1 MKNKLNISPERADL
15 FPSLFRNGKIN
26 CIIVMDEHG
35 RMLYVNDAFKTAF
48 GFSDADVI
56 GKHLRM
62 LFTEEDQKA
71 LRPELELTM
80 VKKQGFS
87 TDQNYAM
94 HKNGQPIWVS
104 GESVWIEN
112 KEEGNCIVKLIQNIH
127 GQKLQEKFLKETNE
141 FSQTIFKSI
150 EDALLVINMD
160 QVILK
165 ANVSFYRMFDL
176 EPSTLEGTSLP
187 ALEDRL
193 KTSLQIEDKLHK
205 LEQTGQLQ
213 DELEWNFP
221 GGEKRTLR
229 LRGTFL
235 EQHPEHE
242 KRLLLLFHDITQE
255 KQADQQREDLINF
268 VSHELRN
275 PMANLALVLE
285 LLPEAVRN
293 NHIEETEDYLE
304 KAKVNLRRLK
314 QVIGELH
321 DVTRAGTGHLT
332 MQKASFNL
340 QGVIR
345 EAIDTVRLLYPTHQV
360 IPPHEADITIHA
372 DRFRL
377 VQVLNNYL
385 TNAIKYSAG
394 ADKVI
399 MDVNRNNGNLVVS
412 VTDFGAGIPD
422 DQLPHV
428 FNKYF
433 RGRSNTKIDG
443 LGLGLYVCKEIIS
456 AHGGNVWAVSQP
468 GKGSTFYFS
477 LPI

>member
-1 MKNKLNISPERADL
+1 
-15 FPSLFRNGKIN
+15 
-26 CIIVMDEHG
+26 
-35 RMLYVNDAFKTAF
+35 MLHVNEAFKTAF
-48 GFSDADVI
+48 GFSDEDVI
-56 GKHLRM
+56 GKHVRM
-62 LFTEEDQKA
+62 LFTEHDQKA
-71 LRPELELTM
+71 LRPELELLM
-80 VKKQGFS
+80 VKKQGFA
-87 TDQNYAM
+87 TDQNYSM

-104 GESVWIEN
+104 GESVWVEN

-127 GQKLQEKFLKETNE
+127 AQKLQEKFLKENNE
-141 FSQTIFKSI
+141 FSHTIFKNI

-160 QVILK
+160 LIILR
-165 ANVSFYRMFDL
+165 ANASFYRMFNL
-176 EPSTLEGTSLP
+176 EPSTLEGTSLS

-193 KTSLQIEDKLHK
+193 KNTLK
-205 LEQTGQLQ
+205 LEEKLNKLDPDGQLQ
-213 DELEWNFP
+213 DELEWTVP
-221 GGEKRTLR
+221 GGNTRTLR
-229 LRGTFL
+229 LRGRYL
-235 EQHPEHE
+235 AEHPEQE
-242 KRLLLLFHDITQE
+242 KKLLLLFHDITQE
-255 KQADQQREDLINF
+255 KQAEQQREDLINF

-285 LLPEAVRN
+285 LLPEAVRS

-321 DVTRAGTGHLT
+321 DVTSAGTGHLA
-332 MQKASFNL
+332 MQKATFNL

-345 EAIDTVRLLYPTHQV
+345 EAIDTVRLLYPSHQI
-360 IPPHEADITIHA
+360 IPPNNSDFSVHA

-399 MDVNRNNGNLVVS
+399 IDVSRANGNLVIS
-412 VTDFGAGIPD
+412 VTDFGPGIAE
-422 DQLPHV
+422 DQLPHI
-428 FNKYF
+428 FNKYY
-433 RGRSNTKIDG
+433 RGRSNGRIEG

-456 AHGGNVWAVSQP
+456 AHGGNVWAISQP

-477 LPI
+477 LPITDQQ